1 MPKVIADKTQT
12 PTPKATTVK
21 PSADLTKGLVTPEQY
36 EEEHAKTSTFSKQM
50 RTFNREFKEVW
61 KNADV
66 QKRLADEMAENLKGV
81 SGPEA
86 CSVRV
91 RTRKAQLA
99 KITNELAERGIKEP
113 AKLRLTE
120 YSNAIRKA
128 GKDYRGDKVGSFK
141 TSFLSVD
148 SYKHQYDLLTKFSRD
163 KQAAEKAK
171 RYAETTKQHEAT
183 KRAFDRAVRRAD
195 HAELMRRFHE
205 AEIKQQ
211 EEAKR
216 TGKPAPGFV
225 LLEF

>member
-1 MPKVIADKTQT
+1 MPKVIADKTQR

-21 PSADLTKGLVTPEQY
+21 PSADLTKGLATPEQY
-36 EEEHAKTSTFSKQM
+36 KEEHAKKSTFNKQM
-50 RTFNREFKEVW
+50 RTFNNAW
-61 KNADV
+61 KAYVDDAV
-66 QKRLADEMAENLKGV
+66 KARLADEMAENLKGV
-81 SGPEA
+81 SGSEV

-91 RTRKAQLA
+91 RTRRAQLA

-113 AKLRLTE
+113 AKLKLTDW
-120 YSNAIRKA
+120 SNAIRKA
-128 GKDYRGDKVGSFK
+128 GKNYRGGKVGSFT

-148 SYKHQYDLLTKFSRD
+148 SYKHQYDLLTTFSRD

-171 RYAETTKQHEAT
+171 RYAETTKQHEAA
-183 KRAFDRAVRRAD
+183 KRAFDRETKRQD

-205 AEIKQQ
+205 AEIRQQ

-225 LLEF
+225 VLEF